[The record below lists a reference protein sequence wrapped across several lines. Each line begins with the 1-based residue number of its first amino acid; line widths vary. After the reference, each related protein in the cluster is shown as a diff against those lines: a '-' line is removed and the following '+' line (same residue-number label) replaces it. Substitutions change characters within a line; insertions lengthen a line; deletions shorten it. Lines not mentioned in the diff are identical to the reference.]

1 MKLARVQAEGR
12 PTYGVVIPEGVLT
25 KAQLE
30 GLFQAPLPAHVE
42 EFGTKLLSEPGYRDR
57 VEAALRRE
65 PSRTTPLPVAGVRF
79 LAPLAPRP
87 KVICIGLNYRDH
99 AEEQGVPP
107 PREPLLFLK
116 PHTAVTG
123 PYDAVEYPGI
133 TTQVDYEGEL
143 GVVIGRNCRRVNSRD
158 ALGYVLG
165 YTVFNDI
172 SARDLQ
178 FRDGQWARG
187 KSFDTFAP
195 VGPWIVTGDEIP
207 DPQVLAITTWVNG
220 EVRQQSNTANMI
232 FSVAQLVDFVSA
244 VMTLEPGD
252 ILATGTPAGVG
263 IFTKPAPKLLHVGDV
278 VEVEIAQVGRLRNQ
292 VVAAPPG

>member
-1 MKLARVQAEGR
+1 MKIARLQVDGEG
-12 PTYGVVIPEGVLT
+12 TYGLVTSEGVLT

-30 GLFQAPLPAHVE
+30 RQLQASLPERME
-42 EFGTKLLSEPGYRDR
+42 EFGTRLLSEPGYRDR
-57 VEAALRRE
+57 VDAVLQKE
-65 PSRTTPLPVAGVRF
+65 PSRTAALPVAKVKF
-79 LAPLAPRP
+79 LAPLATRP

-99 AEEQGVPP
+99 AQEQGVPP
-107 PREPLLFLK
+107 PREPLIFLK
-116 PHTAVTG
+116 PYTAVTG
-123 PYDAVEYPGI
+123 PYDVVEYPSI
-133 TTQVDYEGEL
+133 TTQLDYEGEL
-143 GVVIGRNCRRVNSRD
+143 GVVIGRKCRRLDVAEAQSC
-158 ALGYVLG
+158 VVG

-195 VGPWIVTGDEIP
+195 VGPWILTKDEVP

-220 EVRQQSNTANMI
+220 EVRQESNTGNMI
-232 FSVAQLVDFVSA
+232 FGVAQLIAFVSA

-263 IFTKPAPKLLHVGDV
+263 IFTKPVPKLLHVGDV
-278 VEVEIAQVGRLRNQ
+278 VEVEIAQIGRLRNQ
-292 VVAAPPG
+292 IVVAPPG